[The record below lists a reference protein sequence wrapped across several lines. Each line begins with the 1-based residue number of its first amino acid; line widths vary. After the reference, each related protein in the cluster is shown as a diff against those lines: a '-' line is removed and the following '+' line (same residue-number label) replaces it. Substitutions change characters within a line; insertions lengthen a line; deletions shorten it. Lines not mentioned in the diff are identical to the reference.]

1 MEAPLVRISV
11 LDRQEGRN
19 GQALETEQ
27 LQDGNYGEGM
37 LQLNQ
42 QTGSSLATNGRSV
55 CEPGRG

>member
-42 QTGSSLATNGRSV
+42 QTGSSLATEWQECV
-55 CEPGRG
+55 